1 VIFICLYITDPED
14 RTEQHFATS
23 GESGTVHILQRLT
36 ECQSA
41 LMCMFHDLGIASYS
55 FIIYR
60 NMSQSLCTFPNSLLY
75 MPFTKALR
83 RLIYGLRT
91 PSRLVLEISYQLG
104 INSLYWSAH
113 RRRLVGY
120 SLSPI
125 LTSWL
130 GPG

>member
-1 VIFICLYITDPED
+1 M
-14 RTEQHFATS
+14 EQYVATS
-23 GESGTVHILQRLT
+23 GGSGTVHILQRSI

-41 LMCMFHDLGIASYS
+41 LMCMFHDLGIALYS

-60 NMSQSLCTFPNSLLY
+60 NMSQSLCTFPNSLLD
-75 MPFTKALR
+75 MPFTKAPR

-113 RRRLVGY
+113 PCRLVGY